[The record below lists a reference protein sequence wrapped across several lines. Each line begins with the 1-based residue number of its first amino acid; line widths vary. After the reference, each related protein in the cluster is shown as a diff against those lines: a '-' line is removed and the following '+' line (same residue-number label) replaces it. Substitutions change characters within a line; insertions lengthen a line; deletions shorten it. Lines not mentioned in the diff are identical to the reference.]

1 MKGRTSR
8 SNDDNEWE
16 GNVKYRVKAT
26 MEAHD
31 GKLKVELEILELL
44 YAVYFVFLVIF
55 VRGYNGKREQKMK

>member
-31 GKLKVELEILELL
+31 GKLKVELEIIEL
-44 YAVYFVFLVIF
+44 FICSIF
-55 VRGYNGKREQKMK
+55 RIFSIFRSRI